1 MLKNNSKAFQIYQK
15 VEKSSDLV
23 KSPYEIVRTV
33 LNELHRNIHLIIIEL
48 NKKKAFAISKQFRSI
63 KEVQHS
69 ISKYVVR
76 SLTTIYGLQTSLD
89 FEKGGKIA
97 INLFQI
103 YEFCRIEII
112 KAFGKNESVG
122 IKKAYDALTEII
134 QAWDTMEVKNL

>member
-1 MLKNNSKAFQIYQK
+1 MLKKNLKAFQVYKK
-15 VEKSSDLV
+15 VEKSSDLI
-23 KSPYEIVRTV
+23 KSPYEIVQTV
-33 LNELHRNIHLIIIEL
+33 LSELHRNIHLIIIEL
-48 NKKKAFAISKQFRSI
+48 NKKKAFTISKQFRNI
-63 KEVQHS
+63 KDVQNS

-97 INLFQI
+97 TNLFQI

-112 KAFGKNESVG
+112 RAFSKNEVVG

-134 QAWDTMEVKNL
+134 QAWNTMEVKK

>member
-1 MLKNNSKAFQIYQK
+1 MLKKNLKAFQVYKK
-15 VEKSSDLV
+15 VEKSSDLI
-23 KSPYEIVRTV
+23 KSPYEMVQTV
-33 LNELHRNIHLIIIEL
+33 LSELHRNIHLIIIEL
-48 NKKKAFAISKQFRSI
+48 NKKKAFTISKQFSNI
-63 KEVQHS
+63 KDVQNS

-97 INLFQI
+97 TNLFQI

-112 KAFGKNESVG
+112 RAFSKNEVVG

-134 QAWDTMEVKNL
+134 QAWNTMEVKK